1 MAVEVDWETVK
12 DNASKLMQWTYW
24 LVGILIA
31 FVISYVLYTRFNK
44 QVASILVFIA
54 TMMALYYYYVKWF
67 IVGNPLPMHVT
78 FCPDFLTSLGPVD
91 ASSDQ
96 FVCVDK
102 SGQTSL
108 KMTGN
113 NSEMKVETLKGDQTY
128 AWPSPVPAGGH
139 VSASGKNYVI
149 TPSSKAT
156 GAEIKT
162 FCGLLTSQKLSWLS
176 LCGE

>member
-1 MAVEVDWETVK
+1 MGVEVDWDTVK
-12 DNASKLMQWTYW
+12 NNASKLMQWTYW

-102 SGQTSL
+102 SGQTSISVA
-108 KMTGN
+108 GN
-113 NSEMKVETLKGDQTY
+113 NSGMDVATLKGDGTA
-128 AWPSPVPAGGH
+128 AWPTTPSAGGH
-139 VSASGKNYVI
+139 VITSGKKYVI

-162 FCGLLTSQKLSWLS
+162 FCGELTSQKLSWLS

>member
-1 MAVEVDWETVK
+1 MGVEVDWDTVK
-12 DNASKLMQWTYW
+12 DNASKLMEWTYW

-67 IVGNPLPMHVT
+67 IVGNPLPMNVT
-78 FCPDFLTSLGPVD
+78 FCPDFLTSIGTVD
-91 ASSDQ
+91 ATSDQ

-108 KMTGN
+108 NVTNN
-113 NSEMKVETLKGDQTY
+113 NSGVTVATFKSTNPP
-128 AWPSPVPAGGH
+128 WPSTISAGGH
-139 VSASGKNYVI
+139 VISQAQKYVI

-162 FCGLLTSQKLSWLS
+162 FCGQLNTAKLSWLS